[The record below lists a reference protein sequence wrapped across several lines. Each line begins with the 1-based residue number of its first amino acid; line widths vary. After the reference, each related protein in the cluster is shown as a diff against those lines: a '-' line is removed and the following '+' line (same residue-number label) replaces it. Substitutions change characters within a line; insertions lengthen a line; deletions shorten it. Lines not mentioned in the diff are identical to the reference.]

1 MAIGTGTAILGGAVI
16 GGLMSMKA
24 AGDAADAQRDAANA
38 ANATQLKMYNQTR
51 EDQSP
56 YRDVGYAALD
66 QLRARMGLTVANPAL
81 MNVPN
86 PDASVNASL
95 PANAV
100 KAPETI
106 KRPWTDNALTPADVL
121 MREDPSYQFR
131 LQQGERGINRS
142 AAAGSGLLSGAT
154 MKALTRYNQDFAS
167 NEFQNSF
174 NRLAALAGVGQ
185 SATNAVGAAG
195 QNFANNVSSNQL
207 AAGNARAAGYIG
219 QSNAINNALGMGINA
234 YQYNQLLGQMPG
246 MNPASAAW
254 SPGTTPGLRASPGM
268 LYGD

>member
-195 QNFANNVSSNQL
+195 QNYANNVSSNQL